1 LNADT
6 AKLILA
12 LLPVATRL
20 IFEVGGKLIE
30 INTSELNDPAK
41 IQEALTAAQT
51 EGFPQLKFVSSAE

>member
-1 LNADT
+1 MNADT